1 MEIQNLETKVK
12 YRMPRTSWEKLGKNQ
27 KLFKVLDET
36 DEEEAKPQIIDN
48 TVKPRTGDAVIIKGD
63 DKKTNTKQTKK

>member
-12 YRMPRTSWEKLGKNQ
+12 YNMPRTSWEKLGKNQ
-27 KLFKVLDET
+27 KLFKVLNET

-48 TVKPRTGDAVIIKGD
+48 TVKPHTGNAAVVIKD
-63 DKKTNTKQTKK
+63 EKNKHTKKK